1 LFLVNQNHVLWG
13 YSRFFVANTSEIGGK
28 VKKREDLLG
37 WEWWAGHQ
45 LSSVDSGGPAVAPL
59 RAGLRFAAAP
69 LRRTEF
75 FGWKGRPVS
84 ERFGSMSMDTEL
96 QKHYALLLGIGS
108 PWEVK
113 TVELKLQ
120 EKKVEIEL
128 SWQWGQSAKCPECG
142 RACSIHDSAPE
153 RTWRHLDTM
162 QFATLI
168 RARTPRSDC
177 PEHGVKT
184 MQVPWAEP
192 QGRFTLLFER
202 FAVDVLM
209 ASASVS
215 QACALL
221 GIGWETAHEIMRR
234 AVERGLER
242 RQLQA
247 LKHLGMDEKSFG
259 RGQSYITLLTDL
271 EQARVIDVV
280 EDRTTEA
287 AEELWQTLSPEQKQ
301 AVEAVAVD
309 MWEPFI
315 RTIEKEVPE
324 ADIVHDKFHVSK
336 YLGEAVDKV
345 RRQEHKEL
353 MAQGDETLKGS
364 RQLWLYNPENFS
376 PEQRQEFGP
385 LKDLHLKV
393 ARAWAAK
400 ELFSKFWEYQEEG
413 WARRFFKDWFGW
425 VSRSRLKP
433 VVEVAQM
440 LKRHLENLL
449 TYLKHHITNAVT
461 EGLNSKIQS
470 IKSNARGFRN
480 FRNYRTRILFFCGKL
495 DLYPL

>member
-1 LFLVNQNHVLWG
+1 
-13 YSRFFVANTSEIGGK
+13 
-28 VKKREDLLG
+28 
-37 WEWWAGHQ
+37 
-45 LSSVDSGGPAVAPL
+45 
-59 RAGLRFAAAP
+59 
-69 LRRTEF
+69 
-75 FGWKGRPVS
+75 
-84 ERFGSMSMDTEL
+84 MSMDSEL
-96 QKHYALLLGIGS
+96 QKHYALLLGVGS

-113 TVELKLQ
+113 TVDLDLEG
-120 EKKVEIEL
+120 KKVEIEL
-128 SWQWGQSAKCPECG
+128 GWQWGAVAKCPECG
-142 RACSIHDSAPE
+142 RECSIHDCAPE

-162 QFATLI
+162 QFITLI
-168 RARTPRSDC
+168 RARTPRADC

-184 MQVPWAEP
+184 MQVAWAAP

-202 FAVDVLM
+202 FAVEVLL

-221 GIGWETAHEIMRR
+221 GLSWDTAQEIMRR
-234 AVERGLER
+234 AVQRGLER
-242 RQLQA
+242 RQLER
-247 LKHLGMDEKSFG
+247 LKYLGMDEKSFR
-259 RGQSYITLLTDL
+259 RGQSYVTLLTDL
-271 EQARVIDVV
+271 EESRVLDVV
-280 EDRTTEA
+280 EERTAEA
-287 AEELWQTLSPEQKQ
+287 ASQLWDTLSPEQKQ
-301 AVEAVAVD
+301 GVEAVAVD

-315 RTIEKEVPE
+315 QTIQTQVPD

-353 MAQGDETLKGS
+353 LAQGDETLMGT
-364 RQLWLYNPENFS
+364 RQLWLYNPQNFS
-376 PEQRQEFGP
+376 PEQAEEFSA

-440 LKRHLENLL
+440 LKRHLDNLL

-461 EGLNSKIQS
+461 EGLNSKIQNL
-470 IKSNARGFRN
+470 KSAARGFRS
-480 FRNYRTRILFFCGKL
+480 FRNYRIRILFFCGKL
-495 DLYPL
+495 NLYPL

>member
-1 LFLVNQNHVLWG
+1 
-13 YSRFFVANTSEIGGK
+13 
-28 VKKREDLLG
+28 
-37 WEWWAGHQ
+37 
-45 LSSVDSGGPAVAPL
+45 
-59 RAGLRFAAAP
+59 
-69 LRRTEF
+69 
-75 FGWKGRPVS
+75 
-84 ERFGSMSMDTEL
+84 MSMDNEL
-96 QKHYALLLGIGS
+96 QKHYAMLLGIGS

-113 TVELKLQ
+113 AVELKLA

-128 SWQWGQSAKCPECG
+128 GWQWGSAAKCPECG
-142 RACSIHDSAPE
+142 RECSIHDRAPE

-162 QFATLI
+162 QFTTLI
-168 RARTPRSDC
+168 RARTPRADC

-184 MQVPWAEP
+184 MQVPWAAP

-202 FAVDVLM
+202 FAVEVLL
-209 ASASVS
+209 ACASVS
-215 QACALL
+215 QACELL
-221 GIGWETAHEIMRR
+221 GLGWEAAHEIMRR

-242 RQLQA
+242 RELDQ
-247 LKHLGMDEKSFG
+247 LKHLGMDEKSFK
-259 RGQSYITLLTDL
+259 RGHSYITLLSDL
-271 EQARVIDVV
+271 EESRVLDVV
-280 EDRTTEA
+280 EERTTEA
-287 AEELWQTLSPEQKQ
+287 AGQLWATLTPEQKQ
-301 AVEAVAVD
+301 SVEAVAVD

-315 RTIEKEVPE
+315 QSIQQEVPK

-353 MAQGDETLKGS
+353 LAQDDETLKGT
-364 RQLWLYNPENFS
+364 RQLWLYNPQNFS
-376 PEQRQEFGP
+376 PEQRAEFAK
-385 LKDLHLKV
+385 LKDQQLKV

-400 ELFSKFWEYQEEG
+400 ELFSRFWTYQEKG
-413 WARRFFKDWFGW
+413 WARRFFQDWYGW

-433 VVEVAQM
+433 MADVAGL

-470 IKSNARGFRN
+470 IKSAARGFRN
-480 FRNYRTRILFFCGKL
+480 FKNYRTRILFFCGKL

>member
-1 LFLVNQNHVLWG
+1 
-13 YSRFFVANTSEIGGK
+13 
-28 VKKREDLLG
+28 LG
-37 WEWWAGHQ
+37 WDHIA
-45 LSSVDSGGPAVAPL
+45 SRRRSL
-59 RAGLRFAAAP
+59 RCAA
-69 LRRTEF
+69 LRRPGV
-75 FGWKGRPVS
+75 FGDDAGEVAIVLAGWRA
-84 ERFGSMSMDTEL
+84 MNMDSEL
-96 QKHYALLLGIGS
+96 QEHYALLLCVGS

-113 TVELKLQ
+113 GVELKLA

-128 SWQWGQSAKCPECG
+128 GWQWGASARCPECG
-142 RACSIHDSAPE
+142 RECSIHDCAPE

-162 QFATLI
+162 QFTTLI

-184 MQVPWAEP
+184 MQVPWAAP
-192 QGRFTLLFER
+192 QGRFTVLFER
-202 FAVDVLM
+202 FAVEVLL

-215 QACALL
+215 QACALM
-221 GIGWETAHEIMRR
+221 GISWDTAQEIMRR

-242 RQLQA
+242 RQLED
-247 LKHLGMDEKSFG
+247 LKHLGMDEKSFK
-259 RGQSYITLLTDL
+259 RGQSYVTLLTDL
-271 EQARVIDVV
+271 DGSRVLDVV
-280 EDRTTEA
+280 EERTAEA
-287 AEELWQTLSPEQKQ
+287 ADRLWETLSAEQKE

-309 MWEPFI
+309 MWGPFI
-315 RTIEKEVPE
+315 QTIQKQVPD
-324 ADIVHDKFHVSK
+324 ADIVHDKFHISK

-353 MAQGDETLKGS
+353 MAQGDETLKGT
-364 RQLWLYNPENFS
+364 RQLWLYNPRNFS
-376 PEQRQEFGP
+376 PDPAEEFSA
-385 LKDLHLKV
+385 LKDLQLKV

-440 LKRHLENLL
+440 LKRHLDNLL

-470 IKSNARGFRN
+470 LKSAARGFRN
-480 FRNYRTRILFFCGKL
+480 SRNYRIRILFFCGKL
-495 DLYPL
+495 NLYPL

>member
-1 LFLVNQNHVLWG
+1 
-13 YSRFFVANTSEIGGK
+13 
-28 VKKREDLLG
+28 
-37 WEWWAGHQ
+37 
-45 LSSVDSGGPAVAPL
+45 
-59 RAGLRFAAAP
+59 
-69 LRRTEF
+69 
-75 FGWKGRPVS
+75 
-84 ERFGSMSMDTEL
+84 MSMDSEL
-96 QKHYALLLGIGS
+96 QKHYGLLLGVGS

-113 TVELKLQ
+113 TVDLNLEA
-120 EKKVEIEL
+120 KKVEIEL
-128 SWQWGQSAKCPECG
+128 GWQWGAAAQCPECG
-142 RACSIHDSAPE
+142 RECSMHDCAPE

-162 QFATLI
+162 QFMTLI
-168 RARTPRSDC
+168 RARTPRADC

-184 MQVPWAEP
+184 MQVAWAAP

-202 FAVDVLM
+202 FAVEVLL

-221 GIGWETAHEIMRR
+221 GLSWDTAQEIMRR
-234 AVERGLER
+234 AVQRGLER
-242 RQLQA
+242 RQLER
-247 LKHLGMDEKSFG
+247 LKYLGMDEKSFR
-259 RGQSYITLLTDL
+259 RGQSYVTLLTDL
-271 EQARVIDVV
+271 EESRVLDVV
-280 EDRTTEA
+280 EERTAEA
-287 AEELWQTLSPEQKQ
+287 ASQLWDTLSPEQKQ
-301 AVEAVAVD
+301 GVEAVAVD

-315 RTIEKEVPE
+315 QTIQTQVPD

-353 MAQGDETLKGS
+353 LAQGDETLKGT
-364 RQLWLYNPENFS
+364 RQLWLYNPQNFS
-376 PEQRQEFGP
+376 PEQAEEFSA

-433 VVEVAQM
+433 VVDVAQM
-440 LKRHLENLL
+440 IKRHLENLL
-449 TYLKHHITNAVT
+449 TYLRHHITNAVT

-470 IKSNARGFRN
+470 LKSAARGFRN
-480 FRNYRTRILFFCGKL
+480 FQNYRIRILFFCGKL
-495 DLYPL
+495 NLYPL

>member
-1 LFLVNQNHVLWG
+1 MLTAV
-13 YSRFFVANTSEIGGK
+13 IGTGIK
-28 VKKREDLLG
+28 
-37 WEWWAGHQ
+37 
-45 LSSVDSGGPAVAPL
+45 PL
-59 RAGLRFAAAP
+59 RAGLRSAAAA
-69 LRRTEF
+69 LRRSTVWVGSGGRF
-75 FGWKGRPVS
+75 LKGS
-84 ERFGSMSMDTEL
+84 AAINMDNEL
-96 QKHYALLLGIGS
+96 QKHYAQLLGIGS

-113 TVELKLQ
+113 TVELKLA

-128 SWQWGQSAKCPECG
+128 GWQWGAAAKCPECG
-142 RACSIHDSAPE
+142 RECSIHDCAPE

-162 QFATLI
+162 QFTTLI

-177 PEHGVKT
+177 SEHGVKT
-184 MQVPWAEP
+184 MSVPWAAP

-202 FAVDVLM
+202 FAVEVLL
-209 ASASVS
+209 ASATIS
-215 QACALL
+215 QACELL
-221 GIGWETAHEIMRR
+221 GISWDTAQEIMRR

-242 RQLQA
+242 RQLEA
-247 LKHLGMDEKSFG
+247 LKHLGMDEKSFK

-271 EQARVIDVV
+271 DQSRVLDVV
-280 EDRTTEA
+280 EERTTEA
-287 AEELWQTLSPEQKQ
+287 AERLWETLSAEQKQ

-315 RTIEKEVPE
+315 QTIQKQVPD

-345 RRQEHKEL
+345 RRAEHKEL
-353 MAQGDETLKGS
+353 MAQGDETLKGT
-364 RQLWLYNPENFS
+364 RQLWLYNPQNFS
-376 PEQRQEFGP
+376 ADQAEEFSA
-385 LKDLHLKV
+385 LKDLQLKV

-440 LKRHLENLL
+440 LKRHLDNLL

-470 IKSNARGFRN
+470 LKSAARGFRS
-480 FRNYRTRILFFCGKL
+480 FRNYRIRILFFCGKL
-495 DLYPL
+495 NLYPL

>member
-1 LFLVNQNHVLWG
+1 V
-13 YSRFFVANTSEIGGK
+13 E
-28 VKKREDLLG
+28 
-37 WEWWAGHQ
+37 
-45 LSSVDSGGPAVAPL
+45 
-59 RAGLRFAAAP
+59 
-69 LRRTEF
+69 
-75 FGWKGRPVS
+75 S
-84 ERFGSMSMDTEL
+84 ERFAPDFAPLPLRCAGRRLVLAPIPIWVRLLAMSMDSEL
-96 QKHYALLLGIGS
+96 QKHYALLLGVGS

-113 TVELKLQ
+113 TVELKLGD
-120 EKKVEIEL
+120 KKVEIEL
-128 SWQWGQSAKCPECG
+128 GWQWGAAAQCPECG

-177 PEHGVKT
+177 PDHGVKT
-184 MQVPWAEP
+184 MHVPWAEP

-202 FAVDVLM
+202 FTLDVLL

-215 QACALL
+215 QACQLL
-221 GIGWETAHEIMRR
+221 GIGWETAQEIMRR

-242 RQLQA
+242 RQLEA

-271 EQARVIDVV
+271 DQSRVIDVV
-280 EDRTTEA
+280 EERTTEA
-287 AEELWQTLSPEQKQ
+287 AQQLWQSLSPEQKQ

-315 RTIEKEVPE
+315 QTIQKEVPD

-336 YLGEAVDKV
+336 YLGEAVDQV
-345 RRQEHKEL
+345 RRAEHKEL
-353 MAQGDETLKGS
+353 MAQGDETLKGT
-364 RQLWLYNPENFS
+364 RQLWLYNPEHFS
-376 PEQRQEFGP
+376 PEQAQEFAG

-400 ELFSKFWEYQEEG
+400 ELFTKFWDYQEEG
-413 WARRFFKDWFGW
+413 WARRFFTDWFGW

-433 VVEVAQM
+433 VIEVAQM
-440 LKRHLENLL
+440 LKRHLDNLL

-470 IKSNARGFRN
+470 IKSAARGFRS
-480 FRNYRTRILFFCGKL
+480 FRNYRIRILFFCGRL
-495 DLYPL
+495 NLYPL

>member
-1 LFLVNQNHVLWG
+1 M
-13 YSRFFVANTSEIGGK
+13 
-28 VKKREDLLG
+28 
-37 WEWWAGHQ
+37 
-45 LSSVDSGGPAVAPL
+45 DS
-59 RAGLRFAAAP
+59 
-69 LRRTEF
+69 
-75 FGWKGRPVS
+75 
-84 ERFGSMSMDTEL
+84 EL
-96 QKHYALLLGIGS
+96 QKHYAQLLGIGS

-113 TVELKLQ
+113 SVELKL
-120 EKKVEIEL
+120 EARTVEIEL
-128 SWQWGQSAKCPECG
+128 GWQWGAAAKCPECG
-142 RACSIHDSAPE
+142 RECSIHDCAPE

-162 QFATLI
+162 QFTTLI
-168 RARTPRSDC
+168 RARTPRANC

-184 MQVPWAEP
+184 MSVPWAAP

-202 FAVDVLM
+202 FAVEVLL
-209 ASASVS
+209 ASATVS
-215 QACALL
+215 QACELL
-221 GIGWETAHEIMRR
+221 GIGWNTAQEIMRR

-242 RQLQA
+242 RQLES
-247 LKHLGMDEKSFG
+247 LRHLGMDEKSFK

-271 EQARVIDVV
+271 EQSRVLDVV
-280 EDRTTEA
+280 EERTTEA
-287 AEELWQTLSPEQKQ
+287 ADRLWDTLSPEQKQ

-315 RTIEKEVPE
+315 QTIQKQVPE

-345 RRQEHKEL
+345 RRAEHKEL
-353 MAQGDETLKGS
+353 MAQGDETLKGT
-364 RQLWLYNPENFS
+364 RQLWLYNPQHFS
-376 PEQRQEFGP
+376 PEQAQEFSA
-385 LKDLHLKV
+385 LKDLQLKV

-470 IKSNARGFRN
+470 LKAAARGFRN
-480 FRNYRTRILFFCGKL
+480 FSNYRIRILFFCGKL
-495 DLYPL
+495 NLYPL

>member
-1 LFLVNQNHVLWG
+1 MELKLN
-13 YSRFFVANTSEIGGK
+13 RFAPDF
-28 VKKREDLLG
+28 
-37 WEWWAGHQ
+37 
-45 LSSVDSGGPAVAPL
+45 APL
-59 RAGLRFAAAP
+59 RCATPGRRFWREKLGLKWSFLQAVR
-69 LRRTEF
+69 
-75 FGWKGRPVS
+75 
-84 ERFGSMSMDTEL
+84 MSMDSEL

-113 TVELKLQ
+113 TVDLSLEA
-120 EKKVEIEL
+120 KKVEIEL
-128 SWQWGQSAKCPECG
+128 GWQWGAAAKCPECG
-142 RACSIHDSAPE
+142 RECSIHDCAPE

-162 QFATLI
+162 QFTTLI
-168 RARTPRSDC
+168 RARTPRADC

-184 MQVPWAEP
+184 MLVPWAAP

-202 FAVDVLM
+202 FAVEVLL

-215 QACALL
+215 QACTLL
-221 GIGWETAHEIMRR
+221 GIGWDTAQEIMRR
-234 AVERGLER
+234 AVQRGLER
-242 RQLQA
+242 RQLDR
-247 LKHLGMDEKSFG
+247 LKYLGMDEKSFR
-259 RGQSYITLLTDL
+259 RGQSYVTLLTDL
-271 EQARVIDVV
+271 EESRVLDVG
-280 EDRTTEA
+280 EERTAEA
-287 AEELWQTLSPEQKQ
+287 AGQLWDTLSEEQKQ
-301 AVEAVAVD
+301 GVEAVAVD

-315 RTIEKEVPE
+315 QTIQTQVPA

-353 MAQGDETLKGS
+353 LAQGDETLKGT
-364 RQLWLYNPENFS
+364 RQLWLYNPQNFS
-376 PEQRQEFGP
+376 PEQAEEFSA
-385 LKDLHLKV
+385 LKDLQLKV

-449 TYLKHHITNAVT
+449 TYLRHHITNAVT

-470 IKSNARGFRN
+470 LKSAARGFRN
-480 FRNYRTRILFFCGKL
+480 FQNYRIRILFFCGKL
-495 DLYPL
+495 NLYPL

>member
-1 LFLVNQNHVLWG
+1 
-13 YSRFFVANTSEIGGK
+13 
-28 VKKREDLLG
+28 
-37 WEWWAGHQ
+37 
-45 LSSVDSGGPAVAPL
+45 
-59 RAGLRFAAAP
+59 
-69 LRRTEF
+69 
-75 FGWKGRPVS
+75 
-84 ERFGSMSMDTEL
+84 MSMDSEL
-96 QKHYALLLGIGS
+96 QKHYALLLGVGS

-113 TVELKLQ
+113 AVDLNLEA
-120 EKKVEIEL
+120 KKVEIEL
-128 SWQWGQSAKCPECG
+128 GWQWGEAAQCPECG
-142 RACSIHDSAPE
+142 RECSMHDCAPE

-162 QFATLI
+162 QFMTLI
-168 RARTPRSDC
+168 RARTPRADC

-184 MQVPWAEP
+184 MQVAWAAP

-202 FAVDVLM
+202 FAVEVLL
-209 ASASVS
+209 ASGSVS

-221 GIGWETAHEIMRR
+221 GLSWDTAQEIMRR
-234 AVERGLER
+234 AVQRGLER
-242 RQLQA
+242 RQLER
-247 LKHLGMDEKSFG
+247 LKYLGMDEKSFR
-259 RGQSYITLLTDL
+259 RGQSYVTLLTDL
-271 EQARVIDVV
+271 EESRVLDVV
-280 EDRTTEA
+280 EERTAEA
-287 AEELWQTLSPEQKQ
+287 ANQLLDTLSPEQKQ
-301 AVEAVAVD
+301 GVEAVAMD

-315 RTIEKEVPE
+315 QTIQTQVPD

-353 MAQGDETLKGS
+353 LAQGDETLKGT
-364 RQLWLYNPENFS
+364 RQLWLYNPQNFS
-376 PEQRQEFGP
+376 PEQAEEFSA

-433 VVEVAQM
+433 VVDVAQM

-449 TYLKHHITNAVT
+449 TYLRHHITNAVT

-470 IKSNARGFRN
+470 LKSAARGFRN
-480 FRNYRTRILFFCGKL
+480 FRNYRIRILFFCGKL
-495 DLYPL
+495 NLYPL

>member
-1 LFLVNQNHVLWG
+1 
-13 YSRFFVANTSEIGGK
+13 
-28 VKKREDLLG
+28 
-37 WEWWAGHQ
+37 
-45 LSSVDSGGPAVAPL
+45 
-59 RAGLRFAAAP
+59 
-69 LRRTEF
+69 
-75 FGWKGRPVS
+75 
-84 ERFGSMSMDTEL
+84 MSMDSEL

-113 TVELKLQ
+113 AVDLNLEA
-120 EKKVEIEL
+120 KKVEIEL
-128 SWQWGQSAKCPECG
+128 SWQWGVAAKCPECG
-142 RACSIHDSAPE
+142 RECSIHDCAPE

-162 QFATLI
+162 QFTTLI
-168 RARTPRSDC
+168 RARTPRADC

-184 MQVPWAEP
+184 MRVAWAAP

-202 FAVDVLM
+202 FAVDVLL
-209 ASASVS
+209 ASASVV
-215 QACALL
+215 QGCALL
-221 GIGWETAHEIMRR
+221 GIGWDTAQEIMRR
-234 AVERGLER
+234 AVQRGLER
-242 RQLQA
+242 RQLER
-247 LKHLGMDEKSFG
+247 LKYLGMDEKSFR
-259 RGQSYITLLTDL
+259 RGQSYVTLLTDL
-271 EQARVIDVV
+271 EESRVLDVV
-280 EDRTTEA
+280 EERTAEA
-287 AEELWQTLSPEQKQ
+287 AGQLWDTLSPEQKQ

-315 RTIEKEVPE
+315 QTIQRQVPE

-353 MAQGDETLKGS
+353 LAQGDETLKGT
-364 RQLWLYNPENFS
+364 RQLWLYNPQNFNS
-376 PEQRQEFGP
+376 EQAEEFST
-385 LKDLHLKV
+385 LKDLQLKV

-400 ELFSKFWEYQEEG
+400 ELFSKFWAYQEEG

-449 TYLKHHITNAVT
+449 TYLRHHITNAVT

-470 IKSNARGFRN
+470 LKSAARGFRS
-480 FRNYRTRILFFCGKL
+480 FRNYRIRILFFCGKL
-495 DLYPL
+495 NLYPL

>member
-1 LFLVNQNHVLWG
+1 
-13 YSRFFVANTSEIGGK
+13 
-28 VKKREDLLG
+28 
-37 WEWWAGHQ
+37 
-45 LSSVDSGGPAVAPL
+45 
-59 RAGLRFAAAP
+59 
-69 LRRTEF
+69 
-75 FGWKGRPVS
+75 
-84 ERFGSMSMDTEL
+84 MSMDTEL

-113 TVELKLQ
+113 TVELRLE

-128 SWQWGQSAKCPECG
+128 SWQWGQDAQCPECG

-168 RARTPRSDC
+168 RARTPRAAC
-177 PEHGVKT
+177 PTHGGKT
-184 MQVPWAEP
+184 MRVPWAEP
-192 QGRFTLLFER
+192 QGRFTLLFES
-202 FAVDVLM
+202 FAVEVLL

-215 QACALL
+215 QACELL
-221 GIGWETAHEIMRR
+221 DIGWETAHDFMRR
-234 AVERGLER
+234 AVDRGLDR
-242 RQLQA
+242 RQLEG
-247 LKHLGMDEKSFG
+247 LRYLGMDEKSFG

-271 EQARVIDVV
+271 DQARVVDVV
-280 EDRTTEA
+280 EDRTGEA
-287 AEELWQTLSPEQKQ
+287 AEQLWQTLTPAQKQ
-301 AVEAVAVD
+301 AVAAVAVD
-309 MWEPFI
+309 MWDPFI
-315 RTIEKEVPE
+315 QTIHKEVPD

-353 MAQGDETLKGS
+353 LAAGDETLKGT
-364 RQLWLYNPENFS
+364 RHLWLYNPENFNQ
-376 PEQRQEFGP
+376 EQAAEFSA
-385 LKDLHLKV
+385 LKDLQLKV

-400 ELFSKFWEYQEEG
+400 ELFTKFWNYQGEG
-413 WARRFFKDWFGW
+413 WARRFFQDWFGW

-433 VVEVAQM
+433 VIAVAQM
-440 LKRHLENLL
+440 LKRHLDNLL

-470 IKSNARGFRN
+470 IKSAARGFRS
-480 FRNYRTRILFFCGKL
+480 FQNYRIRILFFCGKL

>member
-1 LFLVNQNHVLWG
+1 
-13 YSRFFVANTSEIGGK
+13 
-28 VKKREDLLG
+28 
-37 WEWWAGHQ
+37 
-45 LSSVDSGGPAVAPL
+45 
-59 RAGLRFAAAP
+59 
-69 LRRTEF
+69 
-75 FGWKGRPVS
+75 
-84 ERFGSMSMDTEL
+84 MSMDSEL
-96 QKHYALLLGIGS
+96 QKHYALLLGVGS

-113 TVELKLQ
+113 NVELKLA

-128 SWQWGQSAKCPECG
+128 GWQWGAAAKCPECG
-142 RACSIHDSAPE
+142 RECSIHDCAPE

-162 QFATLI
+162 QFTTLI

-184 MQVPWAEP
+184 MQVPWAAP

-202 FAVDVLM
+202 FAVEVLL
-209 ASASVS
+209 ASASIS
-215 QACALL
+215 QACELL
-221 GIGWETAHEIMRR
+221 GISWDTAQEIMRR
-234 AVERGLER
+234 AVERGLEQR
-242 RQLQA
+242 RLEQ
-247 LKHLGMDEKSFG
+247 LKHLGMDEKSFK

-271 EQARVIDVV
+271 EQSRVLDVV
-280 EDRTTEA
+280 EERTAQA
-287 AEELWQTLSPEQKQ
+287 ADQLWETLSPEQKQ
-301 AVEAVAVD
+301 TVEAVAVD

-315 RTIEKEVPE
+315 QTIQKQVPE
-324 ADIVHDKFHVSK
+324 ADLVHDKFHVSK

-345 RRQEHKEL
+345 RRAEHKEL
-353 MAQGDETLKGS
+353 MAQGDETLKGT
-364 RQLWLYNPENFS
+364 RQLWLYNPQNFS
-376 PEQRQEFGP
+376 PDQAEEFSA
-385 LKDLHLKV
+385 LKDLQLKV

-413 WARRFFKDWFGW
+413 WARRFFKDWFSW

-470 IKSNARGFRN
+470 LKSAARGFRS
-480 FRNYRTRILFFCGKL
+480 FRNYRIRILFFCGKL
-495 DLYPL
+495 NLYPL

>member
-1 LFLVNQNHVLWG
+1 
-13 YSRFFVANTSEIGGK
+13 
-28 VKKREDLLG
+28 
-37 WEWWAGHQ
+37 
-45 LSSVDSGGPAVAPL
+45 
-59 RAGLRFAAAP
+59 
-69 LRRTEF
+69 
-75 FGWKGRPVS
+75 
-84 ERFGSMSMDTEL
+84 MSMDSEL
-96 QKHYALLLGIGS
+96 QKHYAQLLGVGS

-113 TVELKLQ
+113 QVELKLP

-128 SWQWGQSAKCPECG
+128 GWQWGAAAKCPECG
-142 RACSIHDSAPE
+142 RECSIHDCAPE

-162 QFATLI
+162 QFRTLV
-168 RARTPRSDC
+168 RARTPRADC

-184 MQVPWAEP
+184 MQVPWAAP

-202 FAVDVLM
+202 FAVEVLL

-215 QACALL
+215 QACELL
-221 GIGWETAHEIMRR
+221 GLGWDTAQEIMRR

-242 RQLQA
+242 RQLEN
-247 LKHLGMDEKSFG
+247 LRHLGMDEKSFK

-271 EQARVIDVV
+271 DESRVLDVV
-280 EDRTTEA
+280 EERTAEA
-287 AEELWQTLSPEQKQ
+287 ADQLWDTLSPEQKQ

-315 RTIEKEVPE
+315 HTIQKQVPD

-353 MAQGDETLKGS
+353 MAQGDETLKGT
-364 RQLWLYNPENFS
+364 RQLWLYNPQNFS
-376 PEQRQEFGP
+376 PEQAQEFSA
-385 LKDLHLKV
+385 LKDLQLKV

-440 LKRHLENLL
+440 LKRHLDNLL
-449 TYLKHHITNAVT
+449 TYLEHHITNAVT

-470 IKSNARGFRN
+470 LKSAARGFRN
-480 FRNYRTRILFFCGKL
+480 FRNYRIRILFFCGKL
-495 DLYPL
+495 NLYPL

>member
-1 LFLVNQNHVLWG
+1 
-13 YSRFFVANTSEIGGK
+13 
-28 VKKREDLLG
+28 
-37 WEWWAGHQ
+37 
-45 LSSVDSGGPAVAPL
+45 
-59 RAGLRFAAAP
+59 
-69 LRRTEF
+69 
-75 FGWKGRPVS
+75 
-84 ERFGSMSMDTEL
+84 MSMDSEL

-113 TVELKLQ
+113 TVDLSLEA
-120 EKKVEIEL
+120 KKVEIEL
-128 SWQWGQSAKCPECG
+128 GWQWGAAAKCPECG
-142 RACSIHDSAPE
+142 RECSIHDCAPE

-162 QFATLI
+162 QFTTLI
-168 RARTPRSDC
+168 RARTPRADC

-184 MQVPWAEP
+184 MLVPWAAP

-202 FAVDVLM
+202 FAVEVLL

-215 QACALL
+215 QACTLL
-221 GIGWETAHEIMRR
+221 GIGWDTAQEIMRR
-234 AVERGLER
+234 AVQRGLER
-242 RQLQA
+242 RQLER
-247 LKHLGMDEKSFG
+247 LKYLGMDEKSFR
-259 RGQSYITLLTDL
+259 RGQSYVTLLTDL
-271 EQARVIDVV
+271 EESRVLDVV
-280 EDRTTEA
+280 EERTAEA
-287 AEELWQTLSPEQKQ
+287 AGQLWDTLSPEQKQ
-301 AVEAVAVD
+301 GVEAVAVD

-315 RTIEKEVPE
+315 QTIQTQVPD

-353 MAQGDETLKGS
+353 LAQGDETLKGT
-364 RQLWLYNPENFS
+364 RQLWLYNPQNFS
-376 PEQRQEFGP
+376 PEQAEEFSA

-400 ELFSKFWEYQEEG
+400 ELLSKFWEYQEEG

-433 VVEVAQM
+433 VVDVAQM
-440 LKRHLENLL
+440 LKRHLDNLL

-470 IKSNARGFRN
+470 LKSAARGFRN
-480 FRNYRTRILFFCGKL
+480 FRNYRIRILFFCGKL
-495 DLYPL
+495 NLYPL